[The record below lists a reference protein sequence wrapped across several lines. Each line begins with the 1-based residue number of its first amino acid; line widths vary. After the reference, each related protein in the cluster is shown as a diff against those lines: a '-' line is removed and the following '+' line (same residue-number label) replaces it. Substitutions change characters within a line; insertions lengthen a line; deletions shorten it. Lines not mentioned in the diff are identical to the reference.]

1 MGKVSRVENRE
12 KTKTDGTS
20 TWLPQFRNQQKK
32 LFCCFSDWD
41 SRVCLWLLA
50 YCRADRS
57 CLCLQKKRLMSLL
70 RPNLSTQLDFLP
82 PPRASGQPA
91 RLPPAEKLLPCS
103 LWSESASECTRDP
116 RRRKTWAQ
124 QVCIPSVFPHAFYV
138 FVTANLCFSWLGYVL
153 GILMM
158 AIIIILG
165 AGITFGYFYKRYW
178 LTRHQ
183 IKHKNRH
190 YFLVKQQL
198 LLSLCL
204 RMLESS
210 GCSFESAQVE
220 CQYELSTHPVW
231 TTC

>member
-57 CLCLQKKRLMSLL
+57 CLCLQKKHLMSLP

-124 QVCIPSVFPHAFYV
+124 QVCIPSVS
-138 FVTANLCFSWLGYVL
+138 TCNLCFRHGQPVL
-153 GILMM
+153 
-158 AIIIILG
+158 
-165 AGITFGYFYKRYW
+165 
-178 LTRHQ
+178 
-183 IKHKNRH
+183 
-190 YFLVKQQL
+190 FLVRLRPRNPHDGDYHHPRSRHHIWIL
-198 LLSLCL
+198 LQEVLIDT
-204 RMLESS
+204 
-210 GCSFESAQVE
+210 APNK
-220 CQYELSTHPVW
+220 T
-231 TTC
+231 